1 MIPYS
6 LKNKSFSFHYPNRLL
21 FLSNKG
27 KILRKNSIGIVFI
40 TAAGSTA
47 AAAAYAAE
55 QGDKT
60 IAAVAAPGAAG
71 LYGLEVLKA
80 CFRGTLYHRC
90 RRFRWYYRQ
99 TDRQDLRKYK
109 HQILRQPQRCLK
121 INKIYSLKTK
131 GVQA

>member
-1 MIPYS
+1 M
-6 LKNKSFSFHYPNRLL
+6 

-60 IAAVAAPGAAG
+60 TAAVAAPGAAE
-71 LYGLEVLKA
+71 LYGLEVLAENVQITDANMTRFYVLSKERMA
-80 CFRGTLYHRC
+80 GGTNEV
-90 RRFRWYYRQ
+90 FAV
-99 TDRQDLRKYK
+99 T
-109 HQILRQPQRCLK
+109 
-121 INKIYSLKTK
+121 
-131 GVQA
+131 